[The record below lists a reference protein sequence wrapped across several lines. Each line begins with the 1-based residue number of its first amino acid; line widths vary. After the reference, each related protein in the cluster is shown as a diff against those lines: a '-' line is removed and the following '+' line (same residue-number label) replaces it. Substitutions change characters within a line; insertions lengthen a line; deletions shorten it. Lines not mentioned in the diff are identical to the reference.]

1 MNATLQQH
9 QHLFE
14 TDTEGIP
21 ASSIH
26 ARQYSFQDD
35 FSETDALKLWWRH
48 VLRIPLLTHQREI
61 ELAKLIEAGDQL
73 AYQEMVESNLRLVA
87 NIARKSRRFAGHIL
101 TLEDL
106 IQEGCL
112 GLMRAAQKFD
122 YRRGYKFSTYASY
135 WIRQA
140 IFRAVADHG
149 RNIRL
154 PVHMVES
161 ISRADRART
170 ILTQQLQR
178 PPSNSELSVFMCM
191 PESKIMDIVNCVHD
205 PLSLDLMVNEEEDT
219 TLLDL
224 VADVHSKSISDQV
237 AFSALRQE
245 LAQALGTL
253 PEREAKVLSLHFG
266 LNGEAPLTLEEV
278 GFKLNL
284 TRERIRQ
291 IEKLALKQ
299 LKTIPSLVE
308 TAASVKDITKTKR
321 KAKAA

>member
-1 MNATLQQH
+1 VNATLQQH
-9 QHLFE
+9 PEVFE
-14 TDTEGIP
+14 SNHETFLTTTDTQKRY
-21 ASSIH
+21 ALH
-26 ARQYSFQDD
+26 DD
-35 FSETDALKLWWRH
+35 FSDTDALKLWWRH

-112 GLMRAAQKFD
+112 GLMRAVQKFD

-140 IFRAVADHG
+140 IFRAIADHG
-149 RNIRL
+149 RSIRL

-161 ISRADRART
+161 ISRTDRAR
-170 ILTQQLQR
+170 IVLTQQLQR
-178 PPSNSELSVFMCM
+178 PPSNSELSVFMCI
-191 PESKIMDIVNCVHD
+191 PESKIKDIVNCVSD
-205 PLSLDLMVNEEEDT
+205 PLSLDIVVSEEEDT
-219 TLLDL
+219 TLMDL
-224 VADVHSKSISDQV
+224 VADVHSKSTSDQV

-245 LAQALGTL
+245 LAQALETL

-278 GFKLNL
+278 GSKLNL

-291 IEKLALKQ
+291 IEKLALRQ

-308 TAASVKDITKTKR
+308 TAASFKDIKKFER

>member
-1 MNATLQQH
+1 VNATLQQH
-9 QHLFE
+9 QEVFE
-14 TDTEGIP
+14 SNHETFFAAETQRCC
-21 ASSIH
+21 SL
-26 ARQYSFQDD
+26 QDD
-35 FSETDALKLWWRH
+35 FSDTGALKLWWRH
-48 VLRIPLLTHQREI
+48 VLQIPLLTSAREI
-61 ELAKLIEAGDQL
+61 ELAKLIEAGDQA

-106 IQEGCL
+106 IQEGCI
-112 GLMRAAQKFD
+112 GLMRAVQKFD

-140 IFRAVADHG
+140 IFRSIADHG
-149 RNIRL
+149 RSIRL

-161 ISRADRART
+161 ISRADRARIT
-170 ILTQQLQR
+170 LTQQLQR
-178 PPSNSELSVFMCM
+178 PPSNSELSVFMCI
-191 PESKIMDIVNCVHD
+191 PENKVTDIVNCVND
-205 PLSLDLMVNEEEDT
+205 PLSLDIVVSEEEET
-219 TLLDL
+219 TLMDL
-224 VADVHSKSISDQV
+224 VADVHSKSTSDQ
-237 AFSALRQE
+237 ASFSILRQE
-245 LAQALGTL
+245 LAQALETL

-291 IEKLALKQ
+291 IEKIALRQ
-299 LKTIPSLVE
+299 LKSIPSLIE
-308 TAASVKDITKTKR
+308 TAAHVQHITKMER